1 MKAVI
6 VIIILLLAL
15 VAADYQGWLGMHTE
29 TEQDYFG
36 VHFQTEDDQSGELI
50 TDFFINCTRRG
61 SRNAC
66 SIAQGMNKNSR
77 EAKFGVIK
85 LIKKTWLF
93 RKGESIVGEDEVDV
107 HLMFIH
113 QDYDRVSNTYSMK
126 QLLSM
131 QDETVTVKLKR
142 SSE

>member
-1 MKAVI
+1 MKVVI
-6 VIIILLLAL
+6 VILILLIAL
-15 VAADYQGWLGMHTE
+15 VGADYQGWLGVHTE

-36 VHFQTEDDQSGELI
+36 VHFTTEDDQTGETI
-50 TDFFINCTRRG
+50 TDFFVNCTRRG

-66 SIAQGMNKNSR
+66 AIEQGMKKTVR
-77 EAKFGVIK
+77 EAKFGIIK
-85 LIKKTWLF
+85 RIEKTWLF
-93 RKGESIVGEDEVDV
+93 TKGESIVGENEVDV

-113 QDYDRVSNTYSMK
+113 PDYDRRTNTYSMK

-131 QDETVTVKLKR
+131 QEETVMVKLKR